1 MDDGMEYLFKI
12 ENDEQKQNDINLDFN
27 TIQKN
32 IKDMIQKKNIPDLG
46 EKKINCF
53 GLFDFRLDFL
63 SNSIE
68 TQAISTIVD
77 MLLKFLENLKI
88 TYGEFRFK
96 LYISKIDDNN
106 YYEFNDPEKNI
117 EKLKKRKEILQKIYD
132 NNDITKIIFFGKKYD
147 LTNVDSKLFTYVNL
161 IIFAILEDSKTYFL
175 GHELTLEII

>member
-106 YYEFNDPEKNI
+106 YYEFNDPE
-117 EKLKKRKEILQKIYD
+117 
-132 NNDITKIIFFGKKYD
+132 
-147 LTNVDSKLFTYVNL
+147 
-161 IIFAILEDSKTYFL
+161 
-175 GHELTLEII
+175 